1 MNQLTSEQLKWCE
14 KHLPKEKWKVN
25 SQGLVDVEGNALL
38 HNQTFQKL
46 PVAFG
51 RVSGHF
57 DLEGCEQ
64 LLTLEGSP
72 REVGEYFD
80 CQGCISLKS
89 LEGAPQRVSGGL
101 YCNGCT
107 GLQSL
112 KGAPESVGKS
122 FWCNGCTG
130 LQSLKGAPESVGK
143 SFWCEGCTSLPEW
156 VYGLAKELDDGKI
169 TWEELLQTHDKFL
182 EKPQLV
188 QAKNLGLF

>member
-122 FWCNGCTG
+122 FWC
-130 LQSLKGAPESVGK
+130 
-143 SFWCEGCTSLPEW
+143 EGCTSLPEW